1 MKGMFFR
8 VKHLGEHKNSQ
19 KFRVQKVSE
28 QNAITNVF
36 RVEEPGTGQ
45 SFETN
50 VRDYYAR
57 KYNVQ
62 LKYPELP
69 LLLTRNGMFPME
81 LTFSAPNERYKQP
94 LQGPATADFIKFAT
108 SPAHVRSNHI
118 LENVKRL
125 AHWTLAKPKEW
136 GVTVSPRMLE
146 TPATILDA
154 PPPIFKNGTERGVA
168 SGSWNLRGKVF
179 LAPKAFRAWGMV
191 YFPSPRR
198 NVSDHDLDDFCRGLL
213 NTLNLHGLQGPR
225 GPPAIL
231 RGNPTGGS
239 AETAIQDVIRKTDSI
254 YSARPDL
261 ILFLL
266 HQQTPPGLYKAYKQ
280 ACECVFGIASQFM
293 IAEKATSPR
302 GQAQYFSNVAMK
314 INAKLG
320 GYNWEVSDPFL
331 RQRKVMMLGAD
342 STHPSPSELRREAP
356 PPSYGC
362 LVGSMD
368 PACAFYS
375 AVAVAQPATQELI
388 AQETMSAMF
397 KELLNRY
404 VHKNG
409 GQPNT
414 IIFFRDGISDH
425 QVEAFLNTEV
435 KALKAC
441 RDELGLSFTL
451 TVINCVKR

>member
-1 MKGMFFR
+1 MFFR
-8 VKHLGEHKNSQ
+8 VKHLDAQRNSQ
-19 KFRVQKVSE
+19 KNRVQKLSE
-28 QNAITNVF
+28 KNALTTVF
-36 RVEEPGTGQ
+36 RTEEPGTGQ
-45 SFETN
+45 SYETN
-50 VRDYYAR
+50 VRDYFAR
-57 KYNVQ
+57 KYNIQ
-62 LKYPELP
+62 LRYPELP
-69 LLLTRNGMFPME
+69 LLVTRNGMFPME

-94 LQGPATADFIKFAT
+94 LQGSATADFIKFAT
-108 SPAHVRSNHI
+108 SPAHVRQTHI

-136 GVTVSPRMLE
+136 GVTVSPKMLE
-146 TPATILDA
+146 TPASILDA
-154 PPPIFKNGTERGVA
+154 PSPNFKNTTERQVA

-179 LAPKAFRAWGMV
+179 LAPKAFRAWGLV
-191 YFPSPRR
+191 YFPSARR
-198 NVSDHDLDDFCRGLL
+198 SVSDRDLNEFCRSLF
-213 NTLNLHGLQGPR
+213 NTLSLHGLRGPDA
-225 GPPAIL
+225 PPAIL
-231 RGNPTGGS
+231 RGNPAGGS

-254 YSARPDL
+254 YSAKPDL

-266 HQQTPPGLYKAYKQ
+266 HQSTPPGLYKAYKQ
-280 ACECVFGIASQFM
+280 ACECLFGIASQFM
-293 IAEKATSPR
+293 VAEKATSPR
-302 GQAQYFSNVAMK
+302 GQAQYLSNVAMK

-320 GYNWEVSDPFL
+320 GYNWDVSDPFL
-331 RQRKVMMLGAD
+331 KQRKVMMLGAD
-342 STHPSPSELRREAP
+342 STHPSPAELRREAP

-368 PACAFYS
+368 PACALYS

-388 AQETMSAMF
+388 ARETMSAMF

-425 QVEAFLNTEV
+425 QVEAFLDTEV
-435 KALKAC
+435 KALQAC
-441 RDELGLSFTL
+441 RDELGLSFKL